1 MTKDNTYTGSQM
13 AEDDERQI
21 EEGIVFVEKDLTPQ
35 ERESLKDVLLKSR
48 EKTRSIIA
56 IRLVW
61 LLGITVFSTIVLSAI
76 IILVPSDSA
85 PERESKYNFSKDI
98 FSILLSTQTG
108 LIGAAL
114 GFYFGSKEDA

>member
-13 AEDDERQI
+13 PEDDEKQI

-35 ERESLKDVLLKSR
+35 ERDSLKDFLLKSR

-76 IILVPSDSA
+76 IILVPSGNAS
-85 PERESKYNFSKDI
+85 ERESKYNFSKDI

-114 GFYFGSKEDA
+114 GFYFGSKEDG